1 MADQVTMFLPEG
13 GEQTG
18 SVHKWGWTPFL
29 GTSFLAVNII
39 VFPAVSSHTSSQ
51 WILESTSFFLTHCLQ
66 TYIAGPSSEWGEAE
80 LVIWVRKAGSEWF
93 SFPSQV
99 LPQQVQ
105 CHWVQVCPVRKEGD
119 AVEKE
124 ETVIVPPKPKE
135 ARQPRWA
142 CRPGGASQ
150 AKKGPVKSLMPWGRD
165 SVSTVTLKKPQGAER
180 GKWGIFKENLD

>member
-1 MADQVTMFLPEG
+1 MFLPEG

-51 WILESTSFFLTHCLQ
+51 WVLESTSLFLTHCLQ
-66 TYIAGPSSEWGEAE
+66 TYIAVPSSERGEAE

-105 CHWVQVCPVRKEGD
+105 RHWVQVCPVRKEGE

-150 AKKGPVKSLMPWGRD
+150 AKKGRAKSLMPWGRD
-165 SVSTVTLKKPQGAER
+165 SVSTVTLRKPQGAER
-180 GKWGIFKENLD
+180 GNWGVFKGNLD